1 MKRTFS
7 IITILISLSLI
18 GIIVIQV
25 SWIKNMVML
34 REEQIKHSVEDAA
47 SMVADE
53 LKEHKGSYAA
63 GNTKRGLL
71 TDEFVLD
78 FSKPLNIG
86 QRVDMDEV
94 KKKLVKAFLANDLK
108 DIRFEFGIASFDN
121 NDNTVFEK
129 VTPNFMTFFEDTYTT
144 ILNTLVWK
152 R

>member
-1 MKRTFS
+1 MKRTFT
-7 IITILISLSLI
+7 IITILISLSMI

-34 REEQIKHSVEDAA
+34 REEQIKHSVEESAKT
-47 SMVADE
+47 VAGQ
-53 LKEHKGSYAA
+53 LAEHKGSYAA
-63 GNTKRGLL
+63 GNTMRGLL

-94 KKKLVKAFLANDLK
+94 KKKFVKAFLANDLK

-121 NDNTVFEK
+121 
-129 VTPNFMTFFEDTYTT
+129 
-144 ILNTLVWK
+144 
-152 R
+152 